1 MQPNLHRVLMLV
13 IAAALLAGCGQP
25 TPASPTPQAAAA
37 NGPIYTVAGTRAA
50 FAYPLGWK
58 ETAPGELTGADG
70 FARAELRSS
79 QGAGPGA
86 VCQGEA
92 NRASPNPYGDLPEIR
107 DLQVNGYPAGLIVPS
122 GQPPAAAQGALF
134 VWLAAGALTSDSGGD
149 LLVLTAD
156 PAHIESVAG
165 SLSLP

>member
-25 TPASPTPQAAAA
+25 TPASP
-37 NGPIYTVAGTRAA
+37 
-50 FAYPLGWK
+50 
-58 ETAPGELTGADG
+58 
-70 FARAELRSS
+70 
-79 QGAGPGA
+79 
-86 VCQGEA
+86 
-92 NRASPNPYGDLPEIR
+92 NPYGDLPEIR
-107 DLQVNGYPAGLIVPS
+107 ALQVNGYPACLIVPS